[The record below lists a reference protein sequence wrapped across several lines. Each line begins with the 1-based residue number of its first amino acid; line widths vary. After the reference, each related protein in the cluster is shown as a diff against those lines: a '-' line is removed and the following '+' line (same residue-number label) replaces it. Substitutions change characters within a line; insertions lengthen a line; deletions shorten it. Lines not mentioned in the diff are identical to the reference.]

1 MASQTHPRSRLY
13 ALLVA
18 INNYKPPVPALR
30 GCINDL
36 QKVASYLE
44 KESRDFEVHVHKL
57 IDSEATK
64 DNIVKAFTTHFEA
77 ANSDDVVLFYFSGHG
92 TQEEADPVFWP
103 VEEDH
108 KLESLVCY
116 DSYTLSPEQAT
127 FRLLADKELRFM
139 ISNLAKNGAHILM
152 IFDCCHSGGNT
163 KNGFVGGDD
172 VRERRFICRDR
183 LSQAFPVRAWK
194 DFIFSES
201 VSLDEVRNSSITQYL
216 TEGKHIQLAACQ
228 HDESAFE
235 VGGEGIFTKNLLEI
249 LTRCEGSVTYYDLQS
264 RIQNYIRYQFKQ
276 TPKAYVS
283 GDDESSLFLG
293 FLNRKGEGKP
303 SYGNINFNQS
313 EGWVIDLGSMHGL
326 SPESSIK
333 VIINDSN
340 ESFIAKVKDVFPT
353 HAILLIDKKDEDVLD
368 DRFSYKGYSSDYF
381 LLTLKVYINVQDPAL
396 KQELNNAFIS
406 SSDKNIAITE
416 LDREAD
422 YCIENTDDEIFIS
435 RPQMPSTPIILP
447 VSYPSG
453 NSIDIIKNYLQ
464 HLTQFE
470 FVRRLE
476 NPNSFLFSKYP
487 VEIVFYQ
494 KNTMQRDEEI
504 VIRGGEIVPKFVR
517 YDNGELEGGIR
528 IKLKNISDRKL
539 YCSLLYLSFNFG
551 IYVKLLGDVVTS
563 LAPNDE
569 AWAMDGA
576 YVPLKLEEEI
586 LRYNYK
592 ESVSTLKLMV
602 STSDFNQQA
611 LRFELPA
618 LPGPLSSGQKGLQ
631 MGLDIS
637 TKGSNEVQDWITRNI
652 DVKIKNPDYKP

>member
-1 MASQTHPRSRLY
+1 MASQTPTRSRLY

-18 INNYKPPVPALR
+18 INNYKPPVPPLR

-44 KESRDFEVHVHKL
+44 KESRDFEVHIHKL

-64 DNIVKAFTTHFEA
+64 DNIVNSFTTLFKA
-77 ANSDDVVLFYFSGHG
+77 ANTNDVVLFYFSGHG
-92 TQEEADPVFWP
+92 TQEDADQVFWP

-116 DSYTLSPEQAT
+116 DSYTLSPEQAK
-127 FRLLADKELRFM
+127 FRLLADKELRYM

-163 KNGFVGGDD
+163 KSGFGDD
-172 VRERRFICRDR
+172 VRERRFA
-183 LSQAFPVRAWK
+183 QAFPVRAWE
-194 DFIFSES
+194 DFIFSDS
-201 VSLDEVRNSSITQYL
+201 VSLDEVRKSSITQYL
-216 TEGKHIQLAACQ
+216 SEGKHIQMAACQ

-264 RIQNYIRYQFKQ
+264 RIQNYIRYQFRQ
-276 TPKAYVS
+276 TPKAYVL
-283 GDDESSLFLG
+283 GDDDSSLFLG
-293 FLNRKGEGKP
+293 FLNRKGKGKP
-303 SYGNINFNQS
+303 SYGNINFNRT

-333 VIINDSN
+333 VVINN
-340 ESFIAKVKDVFPT
+340 ANASFTARVKDIFPT
-353 HAILLIDKKDEDVLD
+353 HAILLIDKKDQDVLD
-368 DRFSYKGYSSDYF
+368 DRLSYKGYSSDYF
-381 LLTLKVYINVQDPAL
+381 FRTLKVYINVNDPAL
-396 KQELNNAFIS
+396 KQELNNALTS

-422 YCIENTDDEIFIS
+422 YCIENTDDEFFIS
-435 RPQMPSTPIILP
+435 RPQMPGTPIILP
-447 VSYPSG
+447 VSYLSG
-453 NSIDIIKNYLQ
+453 NSLTIIRNYLQ

-470 FVRRLE
+470 FVKRLE
-476 NPNSFLFSKYP
+476 NPNSFLFGKYP

-504 VIRGGEIVPKFVR
+504 AIMGGEIVPKFVR
-517 YDNGELEGGIR
+517 NDNGKLEGGIR

-539 YCSLLYLSFNFG
+539 YCCLLYLSFNFG
-551 IYVKLLGDVVTS
+551 IYVKLLGTVVTS
-563 LAPNDE
+563 LEPNDE

-576 YVPLKLEEEI
+576 YIPLKLEEEI
-586 LRYNYK
+586 VRFNYK
-592 ESVSTLKLMV
+592 ECVSTLKLMV

-611 LRFELPA
+611 LRFELPS
-618 LPGPLSSGQKGLQ
+618 LPGPLSAGQKGLEK
-631 MGLDIS
+631 GLHFS
-637 TKGSNEVQDWITRNI
+637 AKGSNEVQDWITRNI
-652 DVKIKNPDYKP
+652 EIKIKNPDYKN